1 MAGDDRWRLFSPF
14 ELVWAG
20 GPAGRVAGQAVYSWS
35 RGQAAV
41 AGTLARYRERARVR
55 ERQREARLAAANRR
69 CAPCRSGA
77 GTRLRPVRA
86 RLLHAAGGAQQPRG
100 IVRLPCSALL

>member
-20 GPAGRVAGQAVYSWS
+20 GPAGRIAGQAVYSWS

-41 AGTLARYRERARVR
+41 AGMLARYRERARVR
-55 ERQREARLAAANRR
+55 ERRREARLAAANQAVRNMQVSGQGPR
-69 CAPCRSGA
+69 PRPPAAAPRE
-77 GTRLRPVRA
+77 
-86 RLLHAAGGAQQPRG
+86 
-100 IVRLPCSALL
+100 